1 MTIFNVSNSSQL
13 MSALNQASGGDEIRL
28 ASGDYGDLNLDN
40 VSFNSPVT
48 ITSANDNNPASFA
61 GMDLDNVNNLTFDN
75 VVFDY
80 TFNKSDSLWGTHFS
94 IDNSSNIDIEN
105 SVFSG
110 DLARGIGKDDD
121 GFGYGR
127 GLIVSNSSDVT
138 VSESEF
144 FNWWKAA
151 SFIESQNINF
161 TENEIHSIRSDGL
174 NFREV
179 KDVLVEG
186 NYIHDFDGS
195 LTSGDHKD
203 FLQVWTTNTDTPTE
217 NLTIRGNVFDIGEGT
232 WAQTIFMRNIEG
244 ERGNTDLYY
253 RNITI
258 EDNTIYNSHANGI
271 VVGATD
277 GLVLQNNT
285 LIQAGDPETRVTAA
299 SNVAPRISVSEDSSD
314 VYIANNAASRVIG
327 YESQSDWDV
336 RNNVEIQNDD
346 PSDPGYYGNVFNAGS
361 INTGAG
367 VHAFTVKEGSIL
379 DQFDAGSAL
388 TLNGTG
394 TIGTPGSGGGSNND
408 APDATDDTPDA
419 GGDAPETP
427 DTGSDTSDTGDDTPD
442 TSDTDT
448 DNNGG
453 GSVPDSDAR
462 IDDFVLDIAALDG
475 SNALQRGAEVEYSG
489 SNAALDVAGGR
500 SYVDIG
506 RLTDFEDSD
515 QLAFAIEFSR
525 DVADGSD
532 QRLLWNH
539 KKFGVTLE
547 DDGLSIQIGNND
559 GAFWEGIKLD
569 DLGLNDTDTHKI
581 VLIADADADRLQVIV
596 DDQLVLDEQDIDLE
610 FANQGGREWGWTVG
624 SKWGSSFDGNVTDF
638 RVEADADF
646 VDPSAVTEE
655 GLFAF

>member
-1 MTIFNVSNSSQL
+1 MAIFNVSNQSQL
-13 MSALNQASGGDEIRL
+13 MSALQSASGGDEIRL
-28 ASGDYGDLNLDN
+28 ASGDYGDLNLDD
-40 VSFNSPVT
+40 VSFNSAVT
-48 ITSANDNNPASFA
+48 ITSANDNNPASFS
-61 GMDLDNVNNLTFDN
+61 GMDLDNVNNLSFDN

-80 TFNKSDSLWGTHFS
+80 TFNKTDALWGTHFS
-94 IDNSSNIDIEN
+94 IDNSSNIDIGN

-110 DLARGIGKDDD
+110 DLAQGLGKNDD

-127 GLIVSNSSDVT
+127 GLIVSNSSDIT

-151 SFIESQNINF
+151 SFIESQNIEF

-314 VYIANNAASRVIG
+314 VYIANNAASKVIG
-327 YESQSDWDV
+327 YENQPDWTV
-336 RNNVEIQNDD
+336 RDNVEIQNDD
-346 PSDPGYYGNVFNAGS
+346 PSDPGYYGDIFNSGS

-367 VHAFTVKEGSIL
+367 LHAFTVKEGSIL
-379 DQFDAGSAL
+379 DQLDAGSAL

-394 TIGTPGSGGGSNND
+394 TVGTSEGGSSSGGNNT
-408 APDATDDTPDA
+408 AP
-419 GGDAPETP
+419 
-427 DTGSDTSDTGDDTPD
+427 DTGDDTPD
-442 TSDTDT
+442 TGSDVPETGDDT
-448 DNNGG
+448 PDTPDDTGNNGG

-475 SNALQRGAEVEYSG
+475 SDALNRGAEVSYSG
-489 SNAALDVAGGR
+489 ANAALDVAGGR

-506 RLTDFEDSD
+506 RLTDFEESD
-515 QLAFAIEFSR
+515 QLAFTIEFSR

-539 KKFGVTLE
+539 KKFGVVLE

-559 GAFWEGIKLD
+559 RAFWEGIKLE
-569 DLGLNDTDTHKI
+569 DLGLNDTDTHQI

-624 SKWGSSFDGNVTDF
+624 SKWGSSFDGEVTDF

-646 VDPSAVTEE
+646 VDPSGVTGE